1 MNKNKR
7 ILLVSLSDNTDHQNC
22 LYSLTEEARKYI
34 DCFSIG
40 LKNPKVEYD
49 FDESSI
55 FVDAP
60 LRPGISKN
68 MLNMK
73 MFCKIV
79 DIIIKIKPDY
89 IYFES
94 LHIWNVFIMMRFR
107 KIKFVHSIHDVV
119 PHNGGIKGI
128 TIKAMNY
135 AIARLADI
143 VLLRNKKYI
152 DYFSKVYNVSCS
164 RIRYIDVLR
173 KFPPKEK
180 CHNTNRVLY
189 FGRIDKYKGLDSFY
203 HVVAKMPDVTFD
215 IVGKTVDQSL
225 VPLIEKYKNLKN
237 VNVDNTYVSEEKM
250 KWYFYQSDCV
260 VIPYNS
266 ASQSGVIIDAYKYS
280 RPVVAYETGAI
291 GEQVDVG
298 NTGYLVKSGDMDNFS
313 SAIYKII
320 NNKDKEKLCEL
331 GYKFGYDKYSTQS
344 NIHDFL
350 SIFD

>member
-1 MNKNKR
+1 M
-7 ILLVSLSDNTDHQNC
+7 
-22 LYSLTEEARKYI
+22 
-34 DCFSIG
+34 G

-49 FDESSI
+49 FDENNI

-79 DIIIKIKPDY
+79 DIIKKIQPDY

-152 DYFSKVYNVSCS
+152 DYFSEVYNVSCS

-203 HVVAKMPDVTFD
+203 DVVAKMSEVSFD

-225 VPLIEKYKNLKN
+225 IPLIEKYKSLKN

-266 ASQSGVIIDAYKYS
+266 ASQSGVIIDSYKYS

-291 GEQVDVG
+291 GEQVDIG
-298 NTGYLVKSGDMDNFS
+298 KTGYLVKRGDTENFS
-313 SAIYKII
+313 RAIYKII
-320 NNKDKEKLCEL
+320 NNKDKEKLCEFS
-331 GYKFGYDKYSTQS
+331 YKFGYDKYSTQS